1 MNIAAKPKVRA
12 QIDPRALRIIEL
24 VYKIPEGYTDAGVP
38 VFRGV
43 PDEAWKQLITRYPKQ
58 YNELLAILRQDFP
71 TFCALLEKIF
81 AKKVGHLIPFIFN
94 CGQVIAWNAMAG
106 RLAAM
111 LSLFILFLKARQEGI
126 STLITAFHHWQVWR
140 LDDIE
145 CTMVGHEKA
154 LVHSF
159 IDRLRVFHEELPK
172 IAGIV
177 RELRQTSAKARVPK
191 DELYYADRR
200 SKVTTVVSKN
210 VEVRGRSALH
220 NLLSEYAFYDD
231 ADSLLGSLLPQLP
244 PIGSEARKQ
253 CSVIIETTPNGK
265 NAFYDLWHHAKS
277 GDAEWLAVFLPWM
290 VLEDEYS
297 LTPPAGWHM
306 DEETRKLQ
314 KRLSHIRKQ
323 IDGKEVTTAQMYWRE
338 HTLYSDY
345 AGDIDRFDMEFP
357 SDDETCFLI
366 RTRSIFKQNMRW
378 LQQCVVEAE
387 RGAQAEFAKRKME
400 CKGKFLR
407 GDLDYKRFDNPF
419 GSLQPKLAD
428 LRLEPEFK
436 LTPGGKLLVWSPPQV
451 GHTYV
456 IGMDSA
462 AGIAE
467 RDRSVAC
474 VIDVT
479 DGKQVAELVSSE
491 QIEYFTDD
499 SVALGYW
506 YNCALLYPE
515 INSIGVV
522 AMKRMKQV
530 WQYPKVGR
538 EEKWDEIGVKS
549 NKYGHFTTTDNK
561 KIMISFVLH
570 LFNERY
576 LSIASDGLLS
586 ELSTFVATGEDEF
599 GADGSA
605 HDDRVMALC
614 LACLAIRQ
622 SPKLLS
628 EMPMQSKTALPTA
641 AEQMI
646 SDAPTPRKHPDVP
659 EIVRKQLETQFV
671 FPSNPIR
678 GDLEMIDL

>member
-1 MNIAAKPKVRA
+1 MNISAKPKVRA
-12 QIDPRALRIIEL
+12 QFHPRALAIIEL
-24 VYKIPEGYTDAGVP
+24 VYKVEEGYTDAGVP

-43 PDEAWKQLITRYPKQ
+43 PDEAWRTLVDKHPKQ

-81 AKKVGHLIPFIFN
+81 AKKVGHLIPFLFN
-94 CGQVIAWNAMAG
+94 CGQVIAWNSMAQRIADG
-106 RLAAM
+106 K
-111 LSLFILFLKARQEGI
+111 SLFILFLKARQEGI

-140 LDDIE
+140 LYDIE

-172 IAGIV
+172 LPGV
-177 RELRQTSAKARVPK
+177 SRELRANSAKARVPK
-191 DELYYADRR
+191 DELYYADMRA
-200 SKVTTVVSKN
+200 KVTTVVSKN

-231 ADSLLGSLLPQLP
+231 GESLLGSLLPQLP

-265 NAFYDLWHHAKS
+265 NSFYDLWQHAKS
-277 GDAEWLAVFLPWM
+277 GETEWLAVFLPWM

-306 DEETRKLQ
+306 DEESRKLQ
-314 KRLSHIRKQ
+314 KRLSHTRKQ

-338 HTLYSDY
+338 HALYSDY
-345 AGDIDRFDMEFP
+345 AGDVDRFDMEYP

-366 RTRSIFKQNMRW
+366 RTRSIFKANMRW

-387 RGAQAEFAKRKME
+387 RNAPAAFAKRKME

-407 GDLDYKRFDNPF
+407 GTLEYKSFDNPF
-419 GSLQPKLAD
+419 GGAGSLEQ
-428 LRLEPEFK
+428 LRLRPGFKPDKNGNLLMWEPP
-436 LTPGGKLLVWSPPQV
+436 LPD
-451 GHTYV
+451 HTYV

-474 VIDVT
+474 VLDVT
-479 DGKQVAELVSSE
+479 EGKQVAELVSMD
-491 QIEYFTDD
+491 QIELFTDD
-499 SVALGYW
+499 CVALAYW
-506 YNCALLYPE
+506 YNTALLYPE

-522 AMKRMKQV
+522 AMKRLKQV

-538 EEKWDEIGVKS
+538 EEKWDEIGVKP
-549 NKYGHFTTTDNK
+549 NKYGHFTTSENK
-561 KIMISFVLH
+561 KIMISFILH
-570 LFNERY
+570 LFNQRY
-576 LSIASDGLLS
+576 LSIASEGLLS
-586 ELSTFVATGEDEF
+586 ELSTFVANGEDEF
-599 GADGSA
+599 AADGNA
-605 HDDRVMALC
+605 HDDRVMALG
-614 LACLAIRQ
+614 LAAMAIRQ
-622 SPKLLS
+622 SPKLLA

-641 AEQMI
+641 HEQMI
-646 SDAPTPRKHPDVP
+646 SDAPIQTKHHQVPD
-659 EIVRKQLETQFV
+659 IVRKQLETRFT